1 MPRYT
6 KKILL
11 IEDEPLLIELYNKKL
26 KETGARVL
34 SVKSAEEA
42 KRILA
47 KEKIDLI
54 ILDILLPRK
63 DGISFLKEI
72 RKEGKKTPVIILSN
86 LEDKKLQQQAKRLK
100 VKEYLLK
107 ANYTP
112 SQIIEK
118 IKNYL

>member
-1 MPRYT
+1 MPQYT